1 MINIFPRHRTGRSRL
16 AATAALT
23 ATVVLA
29 LTGFASAANASAAA
43 PQKVRQ
49 VACRT
54 YTFNVTHG
62 SRNVKTCYEGTGIKV
77 VRLGDVHVITTGEN
91 SGSFE
96 LILHGT
102 LALNVKF
109 HPKHTYRYK
118 GNQVEL
124 VAFAITRT

>member
-1 MINIFPRHRTGRSRL
+1 MINISQRPARSWVTAMAVL
-16 AATAALT
+16 A

-43 PQKVRQ
+43 PQKIRQ
-49 VACRT
+49 VACRS

-62 SRNVKTCYEGTGIKV
+62 ARNVKTCYEGTGLKALRI
-77 VRLGDVHVITTGEN
+77 GDVHVISTGEN
-91 SGSFE
+91 SGSFL

-124 VAFAITRT
+124 AGVAITRT

>member
-1 MINIFPRHRTGRSRL
+1 ML
-16 AATAALT
+16 A

-29 LTGFASAANASAAA
+29 LTGFASTANASAASQ
-43 PQKVRQ
+43 QKVRQ

-62 SRNVKTCYEGTGIKV
+62 TRNVKTCYEGTGIKI
-77 VRLGDVHVITTGEN
+77 VRISDVHVISTGEN

-102 LALNVKF
+102 LAVNVKF

-124 VAFAITRT
+124 ASVIITRT